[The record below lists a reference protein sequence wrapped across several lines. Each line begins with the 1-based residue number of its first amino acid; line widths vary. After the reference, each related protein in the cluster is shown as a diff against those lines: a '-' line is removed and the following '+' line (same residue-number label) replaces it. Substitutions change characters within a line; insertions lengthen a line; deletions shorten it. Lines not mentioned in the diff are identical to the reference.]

1 MRVKTL
7 VTYFLLF
14 GICLTLFWQSNCQKT
29 KMNQVNKTQISNGQ
43 FTTQIN
49 DLTLWYKVSGDGP
62 VCILPTPGWGPS
74 SELYFLD
81 MAPMEEMFTMV
92 YLDTRGSGRS
102 QRPELNQYNMTDFV
116 ADIEGLRRHLGLK
129 KVWLMGH
136 SNGGTIVLNYAVTYP
151 NRVLGLILVDTIVGN
166 ASADPDFPKRMQL
179 RKNEPWY
186 GAAMEQWKKKP
197 KTPEEFDAYIKAITP
212 FYFYSVENLEKHKE
226 TFEQTSMSFHA
237 LQGQVYSESASK
249 DLASRLSEINMPTL
263 IIVGIDD
270 FLCGLSAAQ
279 PIHREI
285 PGSKLL
291 VIEKAGHFPWLEQ
304 PEQFFGGIRN
314 FLPKLGYDV
323 N

>member
-1 MRVKTL
+1 MGVKTL
-7 VTYFLLF
+7 MTKFLLF
-14 GICLTLFWQSNCQKT
+14 GMCLALFWQSGCQKT
-29 KMNQVNKTQISNGQ
+29 KISHANKTSISNGQ
-43 FTTQIN
+43 FTAQIN
-49 DLTLWYKVSGDGP
+49 DLKLWYKVSGKGP

-116 ADIEGLRRHLGLK
+116 ADLEGLRHHLGLK

-151 NRVLGLILVDTIVGN
+151 DRVLGLILVDTIVGN
-166 ASADPDFPKRMQL
+166 ASADPDMPKRMQL
-179 RKNEPWY
+179 RKDEPWF
-186 GAAMEQWKKKP
+186 AAALKQWKKQP
-197 KTPEEFDAYIKAITP
+197 QTPEEFNAYIKGITP
-212 FYFYSVENLEKHKE
+212 FYFYSVENLEKHQE
-226 TFEQTSMSFHA
+226 VFERTTMSFDA

-249 DLASRLSEINMPTL
+249 DLASRLSEIEIPTL
-263 IIVGIDD
+263 IIVGVDD

-291 VIEKAGHFPWLEQ
+291 VIGKAGHFPWLEQ
-304 PEQFFGGIRN
+304 PEKFFGGIRN
-314 FLPKLGYDV
+314 FLPKLGYDI

>member
-1 MRVKTL
+1 MYR
-7 VTYFLLF
+7 
-14 GICLTLFWQSNCQKT
+14 
-29 KMNQVNKTQISNGQ
+29 VNKTQIGNWE
-43 FTTQIN
+43 FTAQIN
-49 DLTLWYKVSGDGP
+49 ELELWYKVSGTGP

-102 QRPELNQYNMTDFV
+102 QRPESNQYTITDFV

-129 KVWLMGH
+129 KIWLMGH
-136 SNGGTIVLNYAVTYP
+136 SNSGTIVLNYAVTYP
-151 NRVLGLILVDTIVGN
+151 DRVLGLILVDTIVGN
-166 ASADPDFPKRMQL
+166 AGADPDMPKRMQP
-179 RKNEPWY
+179 RKDEPWFA
-186 GAAMEQWKKKP
+186 AAMEQWQKKP
-197 KTPEEFDAYIKAITP
+197 TTPEEFNAYIKAITP
-212 FYFYSVENLEKHKE
+212 FYFYSVENLEKHQE
-226 TFEQTSMSFHA
+226 TFEQTSMSFDA

-249 DLASRLSEINMPTL
+249 NLASKLSAINIPTL
-263 IIVGIDD
+263 IIVGADD
-270 FLCGLSAAQ
+270 FLCGLSAAL

-304 PEQFFGGIRN
+304 PEKFFGGIRD
-314 FLPKLGYDV
+314 FLPKLRYEV